1 MKNLFLVINKE
12 KIYAYVV
19 SVMTIVTVF
28 FMSSLINSDLKETEL
43 TSANSI
49 DNNTIGEAIS
59 TSTPFDEDTN
69 AVNNED
75 IVLKC
80 DSKILIYML
89 VEIIETILES
99 EKDSEAKQLF
109 NEYVKKGNTVVGNIQ
124 KRSVQFLNINLV
136 LDTIAHSKTHSYRSL
151 KRSAKTCH
159 VIIGN
164 TNTTI
169 EFR

>member
-1 MKNLFLVINKE
+1 MKNLFVVINKE

-69 AVNNED
+69 AVNNE
-75 IVLKC
+75 VLNY
-80 DSKILIYML
+80 INNN
-89 VEIIETILES
+89 V
-99 EKDSEAKQLF
+99 
-109 NEYVKKGNTVVGNIQ
+109 IQ
-124 KRSVQFLNINLV
+124 
-136 LDTIAHSKTHSYRSL
+136 
-151 KRSAKTCH
+151 
-159 VIIGN
+159 
-164 TNTTI
+164 
-169 EFR
+169 